1 MIKINKLLRNK
12 LFPLMLSVSL
22 LTLALTACTPAA
34 ASGTVTTTVTSADGT
49 AVTTSGAA
57 TAADTSEFKY
67 TEVDLDSSWS
77 ADSSTVISL
86 SESPAVITAA
96 GTYVLSGTMSDGQII
111 VRAGDED
118 VVRIVLNGADISC
131 TASVPISVETAKK
144 VVLILAD
151 GSQNT
156 LTYGTSASTFDSA
169 STSDAPNS
177 AIYSMT
183 DLTING
189 SGSLTV
195 NAFAGH
201 GIVSKDKLKI
211 VSGIIS
217 VTSAGN
223 GIKGRDCVAIQAGTI
238 TIDAGGKGIKSNNDE
253 DTAKGFILIDGGTIT
268 VNSGDDTINA
278 QTSFIQNG
286 GTLSLN
292 SGDDGIHADATATIN
307 GGTLTISKSYEGIES
322 AVITVN
328 SGTINLTAS
337 DDGFNVAGGNDS
349 SSVNGRPGQGSFAAT
364 AGCYLYINGGEI
376 VVNSGGDGLDSN
388 GSIVMTGGHVTVS
401 GPTDNGNGAIDY
413 NGTFQLTGGYLL
425 AVGSS
430 GMAEAPDSSSTQYAI
445 QVNFT
450 STLAANT
457 TVQVK
462 DTAGSVI
469 AELQPAKTYQ
479 SITFSSADLK
489 QGETV
494 TVTAGTENVSLTLSS
509 VITTSGATG
518 GPGGQGGMPGRK

>member
-1 MIKINKLLRNK
+1 MIKTSKLLRK
-12 LFPLMLSVSL
+12 KVLPLMLAVCL
-22 LTLALTACTPAA
+22 LAAALTACAPAI
-34 ASGTVTTTVTSADGT
+34 ASSTATTTVTSADGT
-49 AVTTSGAA
+49 LVTSSGTAA
-57 TAADTSEFKY
+57 AADTSEFKY
-67 TEVDLDSSWS
+67 TEVDLDAAWS
-77 ADSSTVISL
+77 TDSSTAIVL
-86 SESPAVITAA
+86 QDSPVLITAA
-96 GTYVLSGTMSDGQII
+96 GTYVISGKLADGQII

-131 TASVPISVETAKK
+131 TASAPISIETAKK
-144 VVLILAD
+144 VVLLLAD
-151 GSQNT
+151 GSENT
-156 LTYGTSASTFDSA
+156 LTYGTSASSFDNSSA
-169 STSDAPNS
+169 SDDPNA
-177 AIYSMT
+177 AIYSLA

-211 VSGIIS
+211 ISGTLT

-223 GIKGRDCVAIQAGTI
+223 GLKGRDCVAIQSGMI

-268 VNSGDDTINA
+268 VNSDDDTINA
-278 QTSFIQNG
+278 QTSYIQNG
-286 GTLSLN
+286 GTISLN
-292 SGDDGIHADATATIN
+292 SGDDGIHADATVTIN
-307 GGTLTISKSYEGIES
+307 GGSLTVSKSYEGIES

-328 SGTINLTAS
+328 SGTVNLTAS

-349 SSVNGRPGQGSFAAT
+349 SSVNGRPGQGSFAAVS
-364 AGCYLYINGGEI
+364 GCYLNINGGEI

-388 GSIVMTGGHVTVS
+388 GSIVMTGGQVTVS

-450 STLAANT
+450 SALAANT

-462 DTAGSVI
+462 NAAGSVI

-509 VITTSGATG
+509 IITTSGATA
-518 GPGGQGGMPGRK
+518 GPGGKPGRR